1 MPAKRSL
8 TLALALLLVAAIP
21 VRGVTPPTLQLIDL
35 RPMADSSS
43 PGDLVSFAGKIFFA
57 ADDGTHGRELWRTD
71 GAPDATHTGTELVC
85 DLFTAPGFGSSPY
98 NLTVLG
104 DWLYFSADPGIA
116 RNALY
121 RTNGAIDGCEEV
133 TTAPTI
139 ENVEYPRVLG
149 DQLWFS
155 AVSTDGV
162 EPWMTTST
170 GAPAQVANINPTGSS
185 NPAGFTKLGSYVYFN
200 ADNGTDGYEM
210 WKSNGTGATMAAN
223 INETPGQ
230 GSNPQ
235 ELFAFTAND
244 ILLFSAE
251 SPTAGLEL
259 YATDGVD
266 LELLDIYEGVNSSSP
281 SQFTEVNATVY
292 FTALTEATGY
302 ELWSLSEA
310 DGLQLVSDIYPG
322 AVSSSPQQ
330 LTAIGD
336 WLYFTATTE
345 ATGYELWRTN
355 GTTTEMVMDILPGAS
370 GAYPF
375 GFVEH
380 DGVIFFSANNGST
393 WTLFQTTGTAASTV
407 EAVTATGTNPYVGCE
422 CSTPIVFLGD
432 RVFTYMG
439 NAEYGYEVAFFDPF
453 LPGTNRD
460 GSVWSTALVL
470 LAALTAVAGV
480 GLRLRKGSIAK

>member
-21 VRGVTPPTLQLIDL
+21 VRGVTPPTIQLIDL

-43 PGDLVSFAGKIFFA
+43 PGDLVLFAGKIFFA

-200 ADNGTDGYEM
+200 ADNGTDGYEL

-223 INETPGQ
+223 INETPGE

-235 ELFAFTAND
+235 ELFASSAYD
-244 ILLFSAE
+244 ILLFRAY
-251 SPTAGLEL
+251 SPTVGWEL
-259 YATDGVD
+259 FGTDGVD
-266 LELLDIYEGVNSSSP
+266 VEAFDINVGVDNSDP
-281 SQFTEVNATVY
+281 GQFTEINGTIY
-292 FTALTEATGY
+292 FTAFTDETGM
-302 ELWSLSEA
+302 ELWSLNET
-310 DGLQLVSDIYPG
+310 DGLELVSDIYPG
-322 AVSSSPQQ
+322 TSSSSPQQ
-330 LTAIGD
+330 LRAIGN
-336 WLYFTATTE
+336 WLYFTAN
-345 ATGYELWRTN
+345 AGAFGYELWRTN
-355 GTTTEMVMDILPGAS
+355 GTTTEMVIDILPGS
-370 GAYPF
+370 DGAYPF

-380 DGVIFFSANNGST
+380 DGVIFFSANNGSD

-407 EAVTATGTNPYVGCE
+407 EAVTTTGTSPYAGCE
-422 CSTPIVFLGD
+422 CYTPIIFLGD
-432 RVFTYMG
+432 RAFTYMG
-439 NAEYGYEVAFFDPF
+439 NAEYGYEVAFFDPL
-453 LPGTNRD
+453 LPSTNRN
-460 GSVWSTALVL
+460 GSGLPL
-470 LAALTAVAGV
+470 MLIMGAALTAAASVS
-480 GLRLRKGSIAK
+480 LRLRTNQ

>member
-1 MPAKRSL
+1 MPAKSSL
-8 TLALALLLVAAIP
+8 TLALAMLLVAAIP
-21 VRGVTPPTLQLIDL
+21 VRGATPPTLQLIDL

-200 ADNGTDGYEM
+200 ADNGTDGYEL

-223 INETPGQ
+223 INATPGE

-235 ELFAFTAND
+235 ELFAPAAYD
-244 ILLFSAE
+244 ALLFRAY
-251 SPTAGLEL
+251 SPTAGWEL
-259 YATDGVD
+259 FGTDGVD
-266 LELLDIYEGVNSSSP
+266 VEVIDINVGVDNSDPGQFTEVNGTVYFTAFTDETGIELWSLNETDGLEIVSDITPGVNSSSP
-281 SQFTEVNATVY
+281 
-292 FTALTEATGY
+292 
-302 ELWSLSEA
+302 
-310 DGLQLVSDIYPG
+310 
-322 AVSSSPQQ
+322 QQ
-330 LTAIGD
+330 LRAIGD
-336 WLYFTATTE
+336 WLYFTAN
-345 ATGYELWRTN
+345 AGAVGYELWRTN
-355 GTTTEMVMDILPGAS
+355 GTTTEMVIDLLPGS
-370 GAYPF
+370 DGAYPF

-380 DGVIFFSANNGST
+380 DGVIFFSANNGSS

-407 EAVTATGTNPYVGCE
+407 EAVTTTGTSPYAGCE
-422 CSTPIVFLGD
+422 CYTPIVFLGD
-432 RVFTYMG
+432 RAFTYMG
-439 NAEYGYEVAFFDPF
+439 NAEYGVEVAFFDPL
-453 LPGTNRD
+453 LPNTNRN
-460 GSVWSTALVL
+460 GSGLPL
-470 LAALTAVAGV
+470 MLIMGAALTAAASVS
-480 GLRLRKGSIAK
+480 LRLRTNR